1 MKHKEQYY
9 QRYYSFKR
17 YYLLTVEMK
26 LYHVM
31 IDGQKCFDGSAKH
44 KLMTYDNI
52 QRIATGQGDDY
63 TTGCLLDWNYVKNY
77 HKMIIIDLSKQ
88 HALMMIQSN
97 ATN

>member
-1 MKHKEQYY
+1 
-9 QRYYSFKR
+9 
-17 YYLLTVEMK
+17 
-26 LYHVM
+26 
-31 IDGQKCFDGSAKH
+31 
-44 KLMTYDNI
+44 MTYDNI

-63 TTGCLLDWNYVKNY
+63 TIGCLLDWNYVKNY